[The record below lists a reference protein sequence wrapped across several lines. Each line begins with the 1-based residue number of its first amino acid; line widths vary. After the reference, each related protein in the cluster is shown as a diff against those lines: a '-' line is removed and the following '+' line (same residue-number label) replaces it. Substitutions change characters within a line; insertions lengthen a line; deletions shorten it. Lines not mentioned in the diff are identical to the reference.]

1 MVNNDLVEILEDFD
15 DAMVTIQ
22 QNIVED
28 NAYSCQ
34 ECGDTYHTDYVPLTG
49 NDCPDCY
56 KDKNFNIGS
65 EQPVSVI
72 PRSIVPELN
81 SATLNRIPGDY
92 QEPHHCVD
100 RAIKAHEE
108 TGPFDLG
115 RKI

>member
-34 ECGDTYHTDYVPLTG
+34 ECGDTYHTDYVQLTG
-49 NDCPDCY
+49 NDCPACY
-56 KDKNFNIGS
+56 KDKNFNIRS

-72 PRSIVPELN
+72 GLSEPDF
-81 SATLNRIPGDY
+81 NRIPGDY

-100 RAIKAHEE
+100 RAVKAHEE
-108 TGPFDLG
+108 TGGVFDLG
-115 RKI
+115 RKIL